1 MSAAGLGP
9 LSRALSG
16 PMQDAEL
23 RKELPPAVSPAG
35 ADDLETGLPPALE
48 IVQLFRERHLL
59 GGAYSCPGPA
69 DAGEGLYGSVHTERL
84 RCWSGRGDRGDLSQA
99 VPRRRVY
106 RCAPPAFFYG
116 MPDTRLSDPAP
127 GRHTASAYEWRGSIG
142 LVLGAER

>member
-69 DAGEGLYGSVHTERL
+69 EAGEGLYGPVHTECL
-84 RCWSGRGDRGDLSQA
+84 RCWSGRGDRGDLS
-99 VPRRRVY
+99 
-106 RCAPPAFFYG
+106 AFFYG